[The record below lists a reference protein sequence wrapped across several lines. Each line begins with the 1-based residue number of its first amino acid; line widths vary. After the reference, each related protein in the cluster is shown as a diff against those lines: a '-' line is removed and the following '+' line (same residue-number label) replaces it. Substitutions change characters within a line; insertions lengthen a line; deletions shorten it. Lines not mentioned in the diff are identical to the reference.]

1 MTRPDL
7 DPRVQTTG
15 EVGVLVRDAFHE
27 FNNLAMFLQ
36 TSASVLRGE
45 LAEAGPN
52 PAIDESLA
60 DLDVGLQRIVTINRR
75 LRDLVTS
82 RVQEP
87 LVATPLLP
95 LLDAAIDTA
104 TAGRAHTR
112 AVDAGPEAAV
122 PAVPARLHHAL
133 VGLVRGV
140 LGFSSAPARPTLR
153 VVRLPDTEDGLRLRF
168 SSDGPGPT
176 AHQRAELFQ
185 SVFKLPPGQAV
196 DPHSLGL
203 VRALVGEHMGELR
216 LVDGPDGAWLEL
228 LLPTDLPAPL

>member
-1 MTRPDL
+1 MTRPPL
-7 DPRVQTTG
+7 DPRVRTTG

-45 LAEAGPN
+45 LTRAGAN

-60 DLDVGLQRIVTINRR
+60 DLDLGLQRIVTINRR
-75 LRDLVTS
+75 LRDLVTA

-87 LVATPLLP
+87 LVPTPIHA
-95 LLDAAIDTA
+95 LLDAAIDEA
-104 TAGRAHTR
+104 TAGRSHAR
-112 AVDAGPEAAV
+112 ELDLGPDAEV
-122 PAVPARLHHAL
+122 PAVPERLHHAL

-140 LGFSSAPARPTLR
+140 LAFSEAPARPTLR
-153 VVRLPDTEDGLRLRF
+153 ISRLPDSEDGLRLRF

-176 AHQRAELFQ
+176 PHQRAELFQ
-185 SVFKLPPGQAV
+185 SVFKLPPGHAV

-203 VRALVGEHMGELR
+203 VRALIGEHMGELR